1 MDGHNDGPHARE
13 PQIEDLARI
22 CASLNAAGARYI
34 LIGGFAVI
42 AQGASRTTKDIDLLV
57 DPAPDNIARI
67 RTALSILEDHAVD
80 EVADDD
86 VSRYTVVR
94 VADEFVIDLMALAC
108 GVDYT
113 EALRDAE
120 TINVAGVPVVVA
132 SPATL
137 IRTKDTFRPSDQADR
152 RYLDALITERN
163 RLS

>member
-1 MDGHNDGPHARE
+1 MDDHHDGPHARE

-22 CASLNAAGARYI
+22 CASLNAAGAHYI

-42 AQGASRTTKDIDLLV
+42 AQGASRTTNDIDLLI
-57 DPAPDNIARI
+57 DPAPANIARI
-67 RTALSILEDHAVD
+67 RTALGILEDQAVN

-113 EALRDAE
+113 EAMRDAE
-120 TINVAGVPVVVA
+120 TIDVEGVPVIVA

-137 IRTKDTFRPSDQADR
+137 IRTKATFRPSDQADR
-152 RYLDALITERN
+152 RYLDALIAERN
-163 RLS
+163 QG